1 MMSQTE
7 LRLPIQRNEASPVV
21 AEPQDDATAAAPDAE
36 PASRTAPPANWVFV
50 GLFVLAALY
59 TFHLARAFLL
69 PIFLAALFSLL
80 LSPLVGWLR
89 KHRLPEPIGAA
100 LVMVVL
106 LFGVGAAAYALVDP
120 AAQWLDRAPE
130 SFRQIEAKVRKLKQ
144 PVADV
149 QRAAEKLEAI
159 AHVAAAGKPREVIVQ
174 TPGMGA
180 LLASQTP
187 YLLAGFVTTI
197 VLMYFLLASGD
208 LFLRK
213 TVRLIPTLR
222 NKIHAV
228 EVGREIQ
235 RELGR
240 YFFTVTVINAGL
252 GIATIVVM
260 QMLGMPNPLLWGA
273 MAMLLNY
280 IPYLGP
286 TASLLIMGAAA
297 AVTFDDPGRVW
308 QVPAAFL
315 ALILLEGQL
324 IQPVVVGRSLRLN
337 PVMVFLAFLL
347 MGWLWGIPGMFFAVP
362 LLVTLKVICDH
373 VGHFAA
379 FGEYLARD

>member
-1 MMSQTE
+1 MTSPAE
-7 LRLPIQRNEASPVV
+7 AVLPSHEKEPAPSPV
-21 AEPQDDATAAAPDAE
+21 ATREHAGEEAAPRRAF
-36 PASRTAPPANWVFV
+36 ARKAPPANWVFV

-69 PIFLAALFSLL
+69 PILLAVLFSFL
-80 LSPLVGWLR
+80 LSPAVRWLR
-89 KHRLPEPIGAA
+89 KHRLPEPAGAA
-100 LVMVVL
+100 LIMVVL
-106 LFGVGAAAYALVDP
+106 LSAFGVAAYSLVDP

-130 SFRQIEAKVRKLKQ
+130 SFRQIESKVRKLKQ

-159 AHVAAAGKPREVIVQ
+159 AHVAGAGKPREVVVQ

-187 YLLAGFVTTI
+187 YLLAGFVSTV
-197 VLMYFLLASGD
+197 VLLYFLLASGD

-213 TVRLIPTLR
+213 TVRLIPNLR
-222 NKIHAV
+222 NKIQAV
-228 EVGREIQ
+228 EVGRDIQ
-235 RELGR
+235 HTLGR
-240 YFFTVTVINAGL
+240 YFFTVTLINAGL
-252 GIATIVVM
+252 GIATTIVM
-260 QMLGMPNPLLWGA
+260 QALDMPNPLLWGA

-286 TASLLIMGAAA
+286 TASLVILGAAA
-297 AVTFDDPGRVW
+297 AVSFDDPGRVW

-324 IQPVVVGRSLRLN
+324 IQPIVVGRSLRLN
-337 PVMVFLAFLL
+337 PVVVFVAFLL
-347 MGWLWGIPGMFFAVP
+347 LGWLWGIPGMFFAVP

-373 VGHFAA
+373 VGHFAT
-379 FGEYLARD
+379 FGEYLGRD